1 MSDNEAPAEAQSRT
15 AEEWET
21 EYKKLQRKLNRKDS
35 RVNNLTTQVAE
46 LRAQGNRIEQI
57 TERLIDG
64 EEDTEFRTNLT
75 KQRET
80 DATTARVTAEVES
93 LLDDTDIDF
102 KTDPRAAEARR
113 ILEEINRTGNMGLVD
128 SLKQSIKGIS
138 DEPSEPSTKTV
149 EEQIADAV
157 TADRKERARVDG
169 GQTTA
174 PNPQSISRSDLGKM
188 DLSTHSLDEIKEV
201 TQKALLQMTE
211 KR

>member
-1 MSDNEAPAEAQSRT
+1 MPDNEATAETTSRT

-35 RVNNLTTQVAE
+35 RVNDLTSQVAE

-64 EEDTEFRTNLT
+64 EEDAEFRQSLT
-75 KQRET
+75 KQRESDT
-80 DATTARVTAEVES
+80 AAARVTAEVES
-93 LLDDTDIDF
+93 LLDDKDVDF
-102 KTDPRAAEARR
+102 KTDPRLVEARR

-128 SLKQSIKGIS
+128 SLKQSIGGIS
-138 DEPSEPSTKTV
+138 DEPNEPNTGTV
-149 EEQIADAV
+149 EEQIAVAV

-174 PNPQSISRSDLGKM
+174 PTPAAVSRSELRNA
-188 DLSTHSLDEIKEV
+188 DLSTHSLSDIKEM
-201 TQKALLQMTE
+201 TQKALSQMTE